1 MSIHLFSRPAYIT
14 VLERVV
20 DGRQNWVF
28 APTTASSKV
37 VGRQIPDHCSAEPL
51 LENKL
56 RLRTGGFR
64 RIVTDPLVAL
74 EEEIKGP
81 GEEEKWN
88 QTFGDGHCHTL
99 YA

>member
-64 RIVTDPLVAL
+64 RIVANPLVAL
-74 EEEIKGP
+74 EEHRIINK
-81 GEEEKWN
+81 
-88 QTFGDGHCHTL
+88 
-99 YA
+99 